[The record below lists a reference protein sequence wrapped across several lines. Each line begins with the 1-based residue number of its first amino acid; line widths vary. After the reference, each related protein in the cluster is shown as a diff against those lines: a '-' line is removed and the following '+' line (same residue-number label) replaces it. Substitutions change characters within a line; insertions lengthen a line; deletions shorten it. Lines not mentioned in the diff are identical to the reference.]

1 MRLVKKCALLVFV
14 GLTAI
19 SNLVFSSNR
28 VINGIIRS
36 GKNPVSE
43 VQVTDGVNIVT
54 TDQNGMYTLEVQP
67 QSTMVYYSLPSGYES
82 PVVNGVPLFYQF
94 LSPDRPKQT
103 VDFLINKA
111 NKPQKKHAFILWA
124 DPQVLETS
132 EFDLLEDVVADVKQ
146 TLKSFPDAVPVHA
159 ISAGDNVFDRLQF
172 YDQYKQVISTL
183 NLPFYQ
189 VIGNHDMDYN
199 HRSNELSAVSFSKA
213 FGPTH
218 FSFNVGQ
225 VHYVV
230 LKNVFYYGDSYRYMG
245 YVTENQ
251 LQWLE
256 KDLKSVRPGSTVVV
270 SMHIPIVY
278 GESEKSGSYATTL
291 SNSVMN
297 RAALYKILAPFN
309 THILAGHSHTQ
320 WYTQAAPTIA
330 EHVHAAAS
338 GAWWQGEI
346 CTDGSPKAYTVY
358 EVDGDSLSW
367 YFKGVG
373 YDKQEQFKV
382 YKAGADAACPEHFIA
397 NVFNYDPRWKV
408 EWYEN
413 GVYKGEMTRY
423 WGIDPLAADRY
434 QSGKMKKHS
443 WISATETNHLFRAL
457 PEDKN
462 ARIDVRVVDRFGNV
476 YLKNVEDKIVLYPQ
490 GAPEGTFAPTP
501 ETAHGVEWITSVS
514 EARMYR
520 YTPDTPDKSG
530 ASVLICPG
538 GGYGGLAAEKEGV
551 EIARWFNKQGITA
564 FVLYYRM
571 PFARAY
577 VPFNDAKMAMK
588 IIRDNAMKWKLK
600 KDKIG
605 VIGFSAGGHLAATLA
620 THTKGSEK
628 PAFAALI
635 YPVISFQPAFGPGGT
650 CRNLLGEQ
658 PSDKQINEFSNELHV
673 TKQTPPVFLVHAL
686 NDDMVEPLH
695 STAFADSLKRKKVP
709 CELVLYQQGGHGF
722 GMRPQKVDSD
732 SWPERM
738 LVWLKK
744 LNFVN

>member
-1 MRLVKKCALLVFV
+1 MQLVKKCALLVFV
-14 GLTAI
+14 SLVAGT
-19 SNLVFSSNR
+19 SLVFSSGR
-28 VINGIIRS
+28 VVTGTISDGN
-36 GKNPVSE
+36 NPVPT
-43 VQVTDGVNIVT
+43 VQVTDGVNIVI
-54 TDQNGMYTLEVQP
+54 TDQNGNYSLEVQP
-67 QSTMVYYSLPSGYES
+67 QSTFVYYTLPSGYES
-82 PVVNGVPLFYQF
+82 PVVNGVPVFYNR
-94 LSPDRPKQT
+94 LSPDEPKQT
-103 VDFLINKA
+103 VNFSLTKA
-111 NKPQKKHAFILWA
+111 RKQQKKHAFILWA

-132 EFDLLEDVVADVKQ
+132 EFELLEEVVADVSK
-146 TLKSFPDAVPVHA
+146 TVRSFPADIPVHA

-172 YDQYKQVISTL
+172 YDQYKQVISKL

-199 HRSNELSAVSFSKA
+199 LRSDELSAVSFSNA
-213 FGPTH
+213 FGPAH
-218 FSFNVGQ
+218 YSFNVGNI
-225 VHYVV
+225 HYVV
-230 LKNVFYYGDSYRYMG
+230 LKDVFYYGDSYRYLG

-251 LQWLE
+251 LQWLQ
-256 KDLKSVRPGSTVVV
+256 KDLKSVRPGSTVIV
-270 SMHIPIVY
+270 SLHIPTIY
-278 GESEKSGSYATTL
+278 GESEKSGSYGTTL

-320 WYTQAAPTIA
+320 WYTQAATTIA

-346 CTDGSPKAYTVY
+346 CTDGSPKGYTVY

-373 YDKQEQFKV
+373 YDKSEQFKV
-382 YKAGADAACPEHFIA
+382 YKTGSDTNNPEYFIA
-397 NVFNYDPRWKV
+397 NVYNYDPRWKV

-443 WISATETNHLFRAL
+443 WISASETFHLFRAI

-462 ARIDVRVVDRFGNV
+462 ARIDVRVVDRFGRE
-476 YLKNVEDKIVLYPQ
+476 YLKNVEDKILLYPD
-490 GAPEGTFAPTP
+490 GAPEGVFAPSP
-501 ETAHGVEWITSVS
+501 ETAYGMEWITSVS
-514 EARMYR
+514 VARMYK
-520 YTPDTPDKSG
+520 YSPDKPDKSG

-571 PFARAY
+571 PFANAN
-577 VPFNDAKMAMK
+577 VPLNDAKMALK
-588 IIRDNAMKWKLK
+588 LIRDNASKWSLK

-620 THTKGSEK
+620 THTKAPEK

-635 YPVISFQPAFGPGGT
+635 YPVISFRTEFGPGGT
-650 CRNLLGEQ
+650 CRNLLGEK
-658 PSDKQINEFSNELHV
+658 PAEEQIRYFSNELHV

-686 NDDMVEPLH
+686 NDDVVEPLH
-695 STAFADSLKRKKVP
+695 STAFADSLKIKKVP
-709 CELVLYQQGGHGF
+709 YELALYQQGGHGF
-722 GMRPQKVDSD
+722 GMRPQQVDSD
-732 SWPERM
+732 AWPDRFAE
-738 LVWLKK
+738 WLRK
-744 LNFVN
+744 LRFIN